1 MLGISYFLLS
11 GVLLTIMIL
20 GYRKAGVMASAS
32 SSKINRDS
40 GLIAL
45 GAISWLSY
53 LFVLE
58 KSELILDK
66 SLPPKLPFLIVLP
79 MIVFCTLV
87 YRKNKDN
94 EILKAMPKTWLVY
107 IQSFRIFVET
117 IILYTFIEGII
128 PQSATFEGY
137 NFDIMMGIA
146 APFVAYFLFRN
157 GVKNVALA
165 KFWNVFGIA
174 MILWVALV
182 IVTSYYQPQFWNSD
196 APLVDDRFFT
206 YPYILL
212 PGFLAPAGI
221 FFHVISLLQLR
232 KA

>member
-32 SSKINRDS
+32 SSKINRDT

-146 APFVAYFLFRN
+146 APL
-157 GVKNVALA
+157 
-165 KFWNVFGIA
+165 
-174 MILWVALV
+174 
-182 IVTSYYQPQFWNSD
+182 
-196 APLVDDRFFT
+196 
-206 YPYILL
+206 
-212 PGFLAPAGI
+212 
-221 FFHVISLLQLR
+221 
-232 KA
+232 